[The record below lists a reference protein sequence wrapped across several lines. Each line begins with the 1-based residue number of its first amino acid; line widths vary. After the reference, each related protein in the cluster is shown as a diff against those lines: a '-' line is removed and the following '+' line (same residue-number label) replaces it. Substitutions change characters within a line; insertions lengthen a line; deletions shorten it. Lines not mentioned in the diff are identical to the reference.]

1 MKPFE
6 RFICIVIKEKRRRNR
21 TVGNNILVLKNANVI
36 DVENGQIVMKNITIE
51 NGTIIKLDSEKT
63 EESKGNSDV
72 TELDLQGKWIIPGL
86 IDMHVHIKEGFAPLF
101 TASGVTTVRNTGGN
115 VNELKDLIHASME
128 APTPRVI
135 STDRIID
142 GPPGLWGETSLWN
155 MNADNPQVAR
165 EEVRRQVEAGVDFI
179 KVYGWLPKETME
191 AVVEEAN
198 IYNKEVSCDL
208 VHSKDVTAID
218 AALMGIKWNE
228 HASGIVQDMY
238 PEWTMQADDKV
249 WDSINWE
256 QPDREKIEE
265 VCKVLIENKV
275 IVCPTMVL
283 LDQAKLLNN
292 YWYPENAVITKLE
305 ENEGLLNQW
314 KYFLGQPASLENLGR
329 QATMNKAIAKAYFDL
344 GGEIVAG
351 TDTPAGIFTIP
362 GMALHRELELFVQAG
377 ITEIDALRAA
387 TINAA
392 KALKRQDLGVI
403 KEGAIADIVILNK
416 NPLENIKHTQKINLV
431 IKGGF
436 VYTQK
441 EIFEQIPDEE
451 TIMRNLVAFMGEFEA
466 TDII

>member
-1 MKPFE
+1 M
-6 RFICIVIKEKRRRNR
+6 
-21 TVGNNILVLKNANVI
+21 GNDILFLKNANVI
-36 DVENGQIVMKNITIE
+36 DVENGHIVMKNITIE
-51 NGTIIKLDSEKT
+51 NGLITKVDSEKS
-63 EESKGNSDV
+63 EESKENSNV
-72 TELDLQGKWIIPGL
+72 RVFDLQAKWVIPGL
-86 IDMHVHIKEGFAPLF
+86 IDMHVHVKEGYAPLF

-135 STDRIID
+135 SADRIID
-142 GPPGLWGETSLWN
+142 GPPGLWGETSPWN
-155 MNADNPQVAR
+155 MNADSPQAAR
-165 EEVRRQVEAGVDFI
+165 EEVRRQVEAGADLI
-179 KVYGWLPKETME
+179 KVYGWLPKEMME

-208 VHSKDVTAID
+208 IHSKDVTAID
-218 AALMGIKWNE
+218 AAIMGIKWNE

-238 PEWTMQADDKV
+238 PEWTMQADDTV
-249 WDSINWE
+249 WDSIHWE

-292 YWYPENAVITKLE
+292 YWYPENEVITKLE
-305 ENEGLLNQW
+305 ENEGLVNQW
-314 KYFLGQPASLENLGR
+314 KYFLDQPASLESLGR
-329 QATMNKAIAKAYFDL
+329 QATMNKAIAKAYLDL

-362 GMALHRELELFVQAG
+362 GMALHRELELFVQTG

-392 KALKRQDLGVI
+392 KALKRPDLGVI
-403 KEGAIADIVILNK
+403 KEGAIADIVILNE
-416 NPLENIKHTQKINLV
+416 NPLENIQHTQEINLV
-431 IKGGF
+431 IKGGL
-436 VYTQK
+436 VYTQ
-441 EIFEQIPDEE
+441 EELFEQIPEEE
-451 TIMRNLVAFMGEFEA
+451 TIMKNIQAFMDEFDA
-466 TDII
+466 TISK